1 MADKTFREELIALE
15 QDCIRESQAAEA
27 RLKSLE
33 VERDGVEAE
42 LKMLTGR
49 LTEIDQTIGLLLES
63 RHGEAKTRVG
73 REYRVVYHALARS
86 MDAIA
91 DARDDWRALAKL
103 TAQHRALIQN
113 DPDLEQALQD
123 YLAFEEDRP
132 ALDALPVR
140 HRQALLDAQAALH
153 DRVASYQ
160 SLLEAA
166 SRLWKKRPLILKI
179 AVVRDLDR
187 ARIYWLLAL
196 TEGLRN
202 LPKGL
207 SDDLRPLVVTVVNGL
222 KDIGEQGGWACGKM
236 LMRGWAGFTEVM
248 AEDVRIGEGDLAE
261 LTQRL
266 VRARLNDLP
275 LCVGEAIEAQV
286 AECSY
291 AAWRLGHEQPDSAQ
305 SGDAARF
312 LAESISLA
320 ERVDETEEWYTDEDV
335 RHWNRPFTGTLN
347 VHWNAHARRLR
358 TLLTRLIDRGFVAA
372 RATPMEPLWKTLPAP
387 DDEEMRIG
395 IEQLI
400 AKRLLL
406 EQADGSQRRVS
417 INPELIAEAHNLI
430 RREVSR
436 FWADVLGD
444 HLRRTG

>member
-1 MADKTFREELIALE
+1 MAEKTFRDELIALD
-15 QDCIRESQAAEA
+15 QDCIRESQDAEA

-33 VERDGVEAE
+33 AERDSVEAE
-42 LKMLTGR
+42 LKTLTER

-63 RHGEAKTRVG
+63 RHSEAKTRVG
-73 REYRVVYHALARS
+73 REYRVVYNALARS

-91 DARDDWRALAKL
+91 DARDDWRALVKL
-103 TAQHRALIQN
+103 TAQHRALVQN

-123 YLAFEEDRP
+123 YLAFEKDRP
-132 ALDALPVR
+132 ALDSLPVR

-153 DRVASYQ
+153 ERVAAYL
-160 SLLEAA
+160 SLLDAA

-179 AVVRDLDR
+179 AAVRDLDR

-222 KDIGEQGGWACGKM
+222 RDIGEQDGWAFGQM
-236 LMRGWAGFTEVM
+236 LMRGWAGFTEVV
-248 AEDVRIGEGDLAE
+248 AVDVRIGEGDLVE
-261 LTQRL
+261 LSQRL
-266 VRARLNDLP
+266 VQARLNGLP
-275 LCVGEAIEAQV
+275 LRLGEAIEAQV

-291 AAWRLGHEQPDSAQ
+291 AAWRLGREQPDSAQ
-305 SGDAARF
+305 SGDTAR
-312 LAESISLA
+312 LMAEGIRPD
-320 ERVDETEEWYTDEDV
+320 ERVDETEEWYTHEDV

-347 VHWNAHARRLR
+347 VLWNAHARRLR

-372 RATPMEPLWKTLPAP
+372 HATPKDPLWKTLPAP
-387 DDEEMRIG
+387 DDEEMRVG

-400 AKRLLL
+400 AKGLLL
-406 EQADGSQRRVS
+406 EHADGSHRRVS
-417 INPELIAEAHNLI
+417 INPDLIAEAHNLI

-436 FWADVLGD
+436 FWTDVLGE
-444 HLRRTG
+444 HLRQAG